1 MFKKDPCNECIKKLE
16 KEVKT
21 KLNKDKSVDREMRT
35 ILYEQLDYLLD
46 DLRKEHNN
54 VKTEIVSLINHHKKE
69 KNKLTPKLFD
79 TLHKEYNPYK
89 NNKIRQYESSMLD
102 ALNANKSRD
111 PEEEAFD
118 NIFETTQYSPKS
130 LTKQKKKKSN
140 SVRKTKRLSQSA
152 REAGIKRVKDGY
164 LITPKTQYRYSAPEK
179 NTSDDFEPKPPK
191 KKGFFENLFG
201 SPKKGGRRTRKKRK
215 RKRTRKKRKKRRRK
229 TRK

>member
-21 KLNKDKSVDREMRT
+21 KLNKDKSIDREMRT

-54 VKTEIVSLINHHKKE
+54 VKIEILSLINQHKKE
-69 KNKLTPKLFD
+69 KNKLTSKSFNKL
-79 TLHKEYNPYK
+79 HQEYNPYK
-89 NNKIRQYESSMLD
+89 NNKIDQYERDMLD
-102 ALNANKSRD
+102 VLNANTSRD
-111 PEEEAFD
+111 PEDEAYD
-118 NIFETTQYSPKS
+118 NIFEAAQYSPKS
-130 LTKQKKKKSN
+130 LTKQKEKKSK
-140 SVRKTKRLSQSA
+140 SLRKTKRLSQSA
-152 REAGIKRVKDGY
+152 REAGIKKVKDGY
-164 LITPKTQYRYSAPEK
+164 LITPKTQYRYSVPGN
-179 NTSDDFEPKPPK
+179 NTSDDFEPKPK

>member
-46 DLRKEHNN
+46 DLRREHNN

-69 KNKLTPKLFD
+69 KNKLTSKSFD
-79 TLHKEYNPYK
+79 TLHQEYNPYK
-89 NNKIRQYESSMLD
+89 KTQYEIDMLD
-102 ALNANKSRD
+102 ALNANQSRD
-111 PEEEAFD
+111 PEDVEED
-118 NIFETTQYSPKS
+118 IFKASAYPRR
-130 LTKQKKKKSN
+130 LTAKQKIATAKKRVDKSK

-152 REAGIKRVKDGY
+152 REAGIQ
-164 LITPKTQYRYSAPEK
+164 PYRYSIPPGS
-179 NTSDDFEPKPPK
+179 NTSEDFKPKEK

-201 SPKKGGRRTRKKRK
+201 TSKKGGRRTRKKRK
-215 RKRTRKKRKKRRRK
+215 RK
-229 TRK
+229 

>member
-1 MFKKDPCNECIKKLE
+1 MFKKKDPCNECIKKLE

-35 ILYEQLDYLLD
+35 ILYEQLDYILD

-69 KNKLTPKLFD
+69 KNKLTSKSFD
-79 TLHKEYNPYK
+79 TLHQEYNPYK
-89 NNKIRQYESSMLD
+89 KTQYEIDMLD
-102 ALNANKSRD
+102 ALNANQSRD
-111 PEEEAFD
+111 PEDIEED
-118 NIFETTQYSPKS
+118 IFKASAYPRRLTAKQKIATAKKRVDKSKS
-130 LTKQKKKKSN
+130 L
-140 SVRKTKRLSQSA
+140 RKTKRLSQSA
-152 REAGIKRVKDGY
+152 REAGIKKVKDGY
-164 LITPKTQYRYSAPEK
+164 LITPKTQYRYSAPGN
-179 NTSDDFEPKPPK
+179 NTSDDFEPKPK

-201 SPKKGGRRTRKKRK
+201 KGGRKTRRK